1 MYSVYHYTTIHL
13 VNIKINIIIYTNI
26 PWNLSFY
33 FLCLLTI
40 EQYLILKSQMIYT
53 LLITGRYLLSV
64 EKLRSA
70 EATLIGREQ
79 IILRI

>member
-1 MYSVYHYTTIHL
+1 MYTTIHL

-26 PWNLSFY
+26 PCNLSFY

-40 EQYLILKSQMIYT
+40 QQYLILKSQMIYT

-70 EATLIGREQ
+70 EATLIGSEQ
-79 IILRI
+79 IILKI